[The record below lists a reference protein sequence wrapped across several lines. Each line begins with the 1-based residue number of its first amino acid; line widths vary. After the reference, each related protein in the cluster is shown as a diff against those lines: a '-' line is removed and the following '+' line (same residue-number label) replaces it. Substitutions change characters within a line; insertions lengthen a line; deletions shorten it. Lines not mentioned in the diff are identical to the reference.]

1 MIKQVNAMETFLSR
15 DEVAELTGRKQ
26 RRKQVEQLIS
36 MRLPFTLDA
45 FGWPKLLRKTLE
57 TDLGIPN
64 RCKSS
69 APLTINYDKLS
80 SLGNA

>member
-1 MIKQVNAMETFLSR
+1 METFLSR

-26 RRKQVEQLIS
+26 RRKQVEQLIF

-57 TDLGIPN
+57 ADLGVPN
-64 RCKSS
+64 HCAS
-69 APLTINYDKLS
+69 ASPLTINYDKLS
-80 SLGNA
+80 SMRNA

>member
-1 MIKQVNAMETFLSR
+1 MIKQVIAMETFLSR

-26 RRKQVEQLIS
+26 RRKQVEQLIF

-45 FGWPKLLRKTLE
+45 FGWPKILRKTLE
-57 TDLGIPN
+57 ADLGLTKH
-64 RCKSS
+64 CADT

-80 SLGNA
+80 SFGNA